1 MVCIDSYQLTINDM
15 KILTAG
21 YLVGYNR
28 KKDRSVS
35 LRFETQ
41 EKTSQEIAEI
51 DSLMETY
58 GYLYFRSDGISD
70 EEVEELDALETDLYD
85 NKKSQSQRLRNVLF
99 RLCEQENQDMNKEEI
114 RKYFK
119 EFYRVKT
126 EQIIE
131 HFKSKLE

>member
-1 MVCIDSYQLTINDM
+1 M